1 MVGSAPEAL
10 QKIIRNFQTAPGR
23 EVRGLLRLWKK
34 LRRICAEQRKQIESV
49 FCAASLCKKHFSAGA
64 VCPEGA
70 RSGRKGSV
78 GKPQRVFRQTQQP
91 PDGKSGGCFLLFTVC
106 RDRPALCRRDLWKDR
121 RGLFRG
127 RGSGDRRNSCRVLR
141 DGAVPPPVPAQKP
154 VRDPA
159 PDPPDSGRTRG
170 RSSCRRTVHG
180 RSWDKMT

>member
-1 MVGSAPEAL
+1 M
-10 QKIIRNFQTAPGR
+10 
-23 EVRGLLRLWKK
+23 WKK

-106 RDRPALCRRDLWKDR
+106 RDRPALWAEAEGADASVCDTSGCPDHARREW
-121 RGLFRG
+121 GG
-127 RGSGDRRNSCRVLR
+127 T
-141 DGAVPPPVPAQKP
+141 PPE
-154 VRDPA
+154 D
-159 PDPPDSGRTRG
+159 
-170 RSSCRRTVHG
+170 
-180 RSWDKMT
+180 